1 MARDNRGL
9 ELGRFARVGRW
20 PRSGGHLRNALL
32 ACPSVF
38 PSISRNGMGGRAGRV
53 IEDTWAEVRRQSAL
67 PATMTVHGLR
77 GAFITQAQRLGV
89 PLATVTAMVGS
100 ESPLTTLRHY
110 SAPTRGEVTRVRIGL
125 HRGSSLGAAT

>member
-1 MARDNRGL
+1 
-9 ELGRFARVGRW
+9 
-20 PRSGGHLRNALL
+20 
-32 ACPSVF
+32 
-38 PSISRNGMGGRAGRV
+38 MGGRAGRV

-100 ESPLTTLRHY
+100 EVTVDHLAALLRAHARRSDESAHRVASWIVVGGGDLTER
-110 SAPTRGEVTRVRIGL
+110 
-125 HRGSSLGAAT
+125 